1 MKSITAVTKGLT
13 KTLSENSSTVLTGAA
28 VAGVLTTAF
37 LVGNASV
44 QAYKIV
50 ENVKGMLPPAEEYR
64 GEFEWHPVTRQ
75 EKLKLTWKCFIPAGL
90 SAAAT
95 IAAIIAARQ
104 IDARKNATLLSVAT
118 LSETA
123 FREYKD
129 KVIEQ
134 IGVKKEQTVR
144 DSIAQD
150 RIDAN
155 PNTQL
160 VISDSGDVLF
170 YDASSGRYFE
180 STVEK
185 VRKAQNDINAE
196 ILNDMYV
203 SQNDFNNKIGLASND
218 AGELVGWNLD
228 NLLEVQFSATLTA
241 EGKPVAVISYAKDP
255 VLRYYKVR

>member
-1 MKSITAVTKGLT
+1 MKSIAAVTKGLT
-13 KTLSENSSTVLTGAA
+13 KALSGNSSTVLTGAA
-28 VAGVLTTAF
+28 VAGVLTTTI
-37 LVGNASV
+37 LTVKASFKAADELRY
-44 QAYKIV
+44 QELQNETSYKGFPKEQFQFV
-50 ENVKGMLPPAEEYR
+50 
-64 GEFEWHPVTRQ
+64 
-75 EKLKLTWKCFIPAGL
+75 WKFYIPAGL

-95 IAAIIAARQ
+95 IAAVIAARQ
-104 IDARKNATLLSVAT
+104 IDARKNAALLSVAT

-129 KVIEQ
+129 KVVEQ
-134 IGVKKEQTVR
+134 IGTKKEQTVR

-155 PNTQL
+155 PNTQ
-160 VISDSGDVLF
+160 VIISENGDVLF
-170 YDASSGRYFE
+170 YDASSGRYFQ
-180 STVEK
+180 STIEK
-185 VRKAQNDINAE
+185 IRKAQNDINAE

-228 NLLEVQFSATLTA
+228 NLLDVQFSATLTA
-241 EGKPVAVISYAKDP
+241 EGKTPIVITYAKDP

>member
-1 MKSITAVTKGLT
+1 MKSIAAVTKGLT
-13 KTLSENSSTVLTGAA
+13 KILSENSSTVLTGAA
-28 VAGVLTTAF
+28 VAGVLTTSVLSIKAALKADVILREWDAVEHRLGDESAF
-37 LVGNASV
+37 KEDLG
-44 QAYKIV
+44 
-50 ENVKGMLPPAEEYR
+50 R
-64 GEFEWHPVTRQ
+64 
-75 EKLKLTWKCFIPAGL
+75 TWKCYIPPFL

-129 KVIEQ
+129 KVVEQ
-134 IGVKKEQTVR
+134 IGAKKEQTVR

-241 EGKPVAVISYAKDP
+241 EGKPVAVIGYAKDP

>member
-28 VAGVLTTAF
+28 VAGVLTTSV
-37 LVGNASV
+37 LMV
-44 QAYKIV
+44 QAAFKSAEVIWNIEYDQQV
-50 ENVKGMLPPAEEYR
+50 HHDQGVQPAKMSYR
-64 GEFEWHPVTRQ
+64 EQFN
-75 EKLKLTWKCFIPAGL
+75 LSWKFYIPAGL

-95 IAAIIAARQ
+95 IAAVIAARQ

-129 KVIEQ
+129 KVVEQ
-134 IGVKKEQTVR
+134 IGAKKEQTVR